1 MNEDDIVK
9 DDLSEEGL
17 GDIIKE
23 QDRKLKERYDE
34 INYRNNRLRQRQER
48 QRALDNRGLTDDQ
61 IREKIKEQDAQ
72 RAKENLPSQSPQERR
87 KQQRDME
94 EGDYLQDPE
103 INPLRFGAGLLV
115 EIFGNIGLDA
125 LQAASTLTGP
135 AGLTATTALQS
146 GGSAFFNYLN
156 QKIRGEKNIN
166 EGEMAAASA
175 ASLIP
180 GLAPF
185 KAATRAGRF
194 YKGVL
199 RGGTTGAID
208 VTGTKLGRGEEVT
221 TGDLTAGFVGGG
233 LISSAFY
240 SRDSGEAFKALK
252 NKINQGT
259 AFIDSQVNLD
269 GTISRRIVPE
279 EPLEP
284 ATFLKS
290 TSDTSGTGGTLIKVP
305 EPSAENA
312 SDYLR
317 RMNTDFQFKS
327 KGTLLGKLVNKDEA
341 LEIAENLLTH
351 VDEGEKGLIPGW
363 RASRP
368 TTRYN
373 GKRTIDYTRSDG
385 KESKLYLNYSASKNS
400 IVAIDYLKRLET
412 KIARDSWN
420 VNSDSSL
427 GKIADNIWKGAK
439 RKNKDL
445 RALLKQLETDN
456 PEEFR
461 RIFGTKGVWYV
472 EHLHAQNSPFWNKV
486 RPFSPRDP
494 KNLMAL
500 GERNFPTLKTNLEN
514 HMYTDSWQ
522 KGAVKKYGTE
532 IYIDYNPEK
541 KTLQLLRADND
552 LPLYKNGGF
561 IDGDTPQRNWQKALR
576 DAEANIPQG
585 DISDIAPDTD
595 PIVDFTDKI
604 TETTATRLPDVGSQ
618 PGVPKANIRA
628 NLSKEVQDEI
638 AGYEAE
644 IEQARKNIEVY
655 NSQFEAVPIKRG
667 VPTLGS
673 RIVKTKNLTSMPLT
687 GKNSVNS
694 NRQIIVDRLQKI
706 RDLEQTQG
714 SLLDSKPGV
723 TQSTGTGLMTNVQQE
738 VPTVQPDR
746 KVKQKRVKKTKKK
759 EE

>member
-1 MNEDDIVK
+1 MSEDKTNNDENEEM
-9 DDLSEEGL
+9 SEEERQEL
-17 GDIIKE
+17 K
-23 QDRKLKERYDE
+23 RKLKKEKRDAERKKRENTPTTDTDGNTVTNSPGQDFKGGEQVTGTTIPDKDMRTEAPIFDE
-34 INYRNNRLRQRQER
+34 EE
-48 QRALDNRGLTDDQ
+48 DQ
-61 IREKIKEQDAQ
+61 F
-72 RAKENLPSQSPQERR
+72 
-87 KQQRDME
+87 
-94 EGDYLQDPE
+94 G
-103 INPLRFGAGLLV
+103 NPVSNLRFGAGLLV
-115 EIFGNIGLDA
+115 EIFGNVGLDA

-135 AGLTATTALQS
+135 VGLAATTSLQS

-156 QKIRGEKNIN
+156 QKIRGEKTIN
-166 EGEMAAASA
+166 RGEMAAASA
-175 ASLIP
+175 ASLVP

-185 KAATRAGRF
+185 KAATKAGRF
-194 YKGVL
+194 YKGIL
-199 RGGTTGAID
+199 RGGTTGVID

-221 TGDLTAGFVGGG
+221 PTDVVAGFGMGGTIG
-233 LISSAFY
+233 SIY
-240 SRDSGEAFKALK
+240 GIKDGGEALKALK
-252 NKINQGT
+252 NKINKGT
-259 AFIDSQVNLD
+259 AFVSDQLNLD
-269 GTISRRIVPE
+269 GTISRIVPE

-290 TSDTSGTGGTLIKVP
+290 TSDTSGTGGNLIKVP

-327 KGTLLGKLVNKDEA
+327 RGTLLGKLVNKDEA

-368 TTRYN
+368 TTRYD

-412 KIARDSWN
+412 KLSRNSWN
-420 VNSDSSL
+420 VNSNSSL

-604 TETTATRLPDVGSQ
+604 TETTATRLPDVDSQ

-655 NSQFEAVPIKRG
+655 NSQFEAVPIKEG

-738 VPTVQPDR
+738 VPTVQPAK